1 MSPSFVLVLK
11 SVTGLSFIRTRHP
24 VFTVLFVS
32 IFSRISVIV
41 QGSHLKVF
49 NVFSNRFNA
58 VNELKKMG
66 ADINVTNN
74 KATINGVPTLKGAK
88 VNVTDL
94 RSGASLIIAGLSADG
109 VSEISGLDIIERGY
123 YNIDKKLLALG
134 ADIKKG

>member
-1 MSPSFVLVLK
+1 M
-11 SVTGLSFIRTRHP
+11 
-24 VFTVLFVS
+24 
-32 IFSRISVIV
+32 
-41 QGSHLKVF
+41 
-49 NVFSNRFNA
+49 
-58 VNELKKMG
+58 
-66 ADINVTNN
+66 
-74 KATINGVPTLKGAK
+74 PTLKGAK